1 MDGNA
6 QRHFLDNISSK
17 LQQHEQTDC
26 DAEITT
32 QELTAALHTMQN
44 NKSPGK
50 DGLTREFYT
59 KFWNHLA
66 APLTEVANWNHAIES
81 MSPSQ
86 REALLKLLYKKR
98 TKEQLKNWRPIS
110 LLNTD
115 YKIIAKALSLRLR
128 QILPSLVN
136 TAQTCSIPNR
146 TIQENL
152 ATIRDVIHHT
162 SDQGEAI
169 IISVDQ
175 EKAFDRVDRDYMYR
189 VLEEMNFGHS
199 FIKWIK
205 TLYANASAVIAN
217 NGWTSDPV
225 FLHRGLRQGCPLSP
239 LLYVLT
245 VEPLAQTI
253 RANSDIQ
260 GVHTPGGGGKET
272 KLVQYA
278 DDMNLIL
285 ANERSAIRA
294 FEVLHEYQKAS
305 GSKMNLEKTEGM
317 FFGTQAGRTNGPVPI
332 RWRTDNLDILG
343 VKINPHL
350 RQDWETPLRKA
361 EQHLHMWS
369 SRKLTI
375 RGRALIAKTF
385 GIATFLYLLA
395 CFTAP
400 SQIIDRITKLTF
412 NFIWQNGVEY
422 VGRKTLEKPLHRGG
436 LGIPS
441 FRNLSQMMKLN
452 LALKIT
458 TPANDSNWALWS
470 RYHIGWPLANI
481 TTAWAFLR
489 DNSRPHLDPDKLPAW
504 YKEIAEYLQNNSEAL
519 KQLAEA
525 TPQLTTKV
533 LKQIGPEQPAT
544 RADQK
549 WETLG
554 IPEDTRAE
562 EWKQLWSSLNT
573 RDEQELKWRILHW
586 TLPTKGY
593 LSSWKRMQIDKKCPF
608 CSEEET
614 VTHALVTCTR
624 VQKVWNYVN
633 IIRQQLDQHEIT
645 TLPEAVFTQHDT
657 ALAAYMTTT
666 TLFVIWQ
673 TRKNYLFGD
682 GTKRDPIESLKRR
695 IKQRIQIDLHNRKTT
710 RLENIWATKNIFI
723 QYERSTN
730 TLTFKL

>member
-1 MDGNA
+1 MDKTGGNTKRGTKGADTLNRWTDSVNTVDLWRTRHLGTRQYTWSNAGTSIQTRIDRIYISKHLEAESTANIVACPISDHDAVQTTIVFPQENPRGPGTWKLNNELLNDRGYQHEINTFLEYWLTQKDLFTTPSEWWDTQKEHLKRISIKHSVRRARSRNREKQRLLNEIASLRNSARDSEAELHTAEQQLSDILEAEAQGTVIRSRAVWQEHGEKPTRYFFGLEKKKQKQHTITALQTPDGLVTSDIDILQEAQTFYADLYTKEQMDGNA

-115 YKIIAKALSLRLR
+115 YKIIAKAL
-128 QILPSLVN
+128 
-136 TAQTCSIPNR
+136 
-146 TIQENL
+146 
-152 ATIRDVIHHT
+152 
-162 SDQGEAI
+162 
-169 IISVDQ
+169 
-175 EKAFDRVDRDYMYR
+175 
-189 VLEEMNFGHS
+189 
-199 FIKWIK
+199 
-205 TLYANASAVIAN
+205 
-217 NGWTSDPV
+217 
-225 FLHRGLRQGCPLSP
+225 
-239 LLYVLT
+239 
-245 VEPLAQTI
+245 
-253 RANSDIQ
+253 
-260 GVHTPGGGGKET
+260 
-272 KLVQYA
+272 
-278 DDMNLIL
+278 
-285 ANERSAIRA
+285 
-294 FEVLHEYQKAS
+294 
-305 GSKMNLEKTEGM
+305 
-317 FFGTQAGRTNGPVPI
+317 
-332 RWRTDNLDILG
+332 
-343 VKINPHL
+343 
-350 RQDWETPLRKA
+350 
-361 EQHLHMWS
+361 HMWS

-385 GIATFLYLLA
+385 GLATFLYLLA

-489 DNSRPHLDPDKLPAW
+489 DNSRPHLDPDKLLAW

-525 TPQLTTKV
+525 MPQLTMKV

-624 VQKVWNYVN
+624 IN
-633 IIRQQLDQHEIT
+633 
-645 TLPEAVFTQHDT
+645 
-657 ALAAYMTTT
+657 
-666 TLFVIWQ
+666 
-673 TRKNYLFGD
+673 
-682 GTKRDPIESLKRR
+682 
-695 IKQRIQIDLHNRKTT
+695 
-710 RLENIWATKNIFI
+710 
-723 QYERSTN
+723 
-730 TLTFKL
+730 